1 MQQIGELIKLPQKVK
16 HTSERAECIKFF
28 LERITD
34 KQGKQYKPAR
44 MGVLLSH
51 IKDLSDLYY
60 FISVCKDIENR
71 KGSVSMAK
79 FFWWSLRP
87 QR

>member
-51 IKDLSDLYY
+51 IKTPDLHY
-60 FISVCKDIENR
+60 
-71 KGSVSMAK
+71 SVSIFKDTERRRGREAGQK
-79 FFWWSLRP
+79 EFFWSIKSNK
-87 QR
+87 